1 MAVFHWKLQRIS
13 AILLAPAIVYLT
25 LYILNIKELSY
36 IEIVNDISSAQGLL
50 FITIVAAIL
59 LLHSS
64 LGIETILEDYV
75 HDIKLQSVFVNLSKF
90 FHVILFLLTLI
101 SLIMIKGI

>member
-13 AILLAPAIVYLT
+13 AILLAPAIIYIT
-25 LYILNIKELSY
+25 LYILNIRDLSY
-36 IEIVNDISSAQGLL
+36 VEIVNDISSPQGLF
-50 FITIVAAIL
+50 FISIVAAVL
-59 LLHSS
+59 LVHSS

-75 HDIKLQSVFVNLSKF
+75 HDVKLQSRFVNLSKF
-90 FHVILFLLTLI
+90 FHAILFLLTLI